1 MWSVN
6 CAWLQL
12 EEPQNKH
19 SCVRDESGL
28 RAAGLFVLLN
38 YNKGHTL
45 HQRQH
50 EGEELEMQDEFT
62 SVSQL
67 SLLGDFIEVT
77 PLSYRRVVC
86 NVVDLKRLF
95 FTTERDRSV
104 FNRCC
109 DCETF
114 K

>member
-1 MWSVN
+1 
-6 CAWLQL
+6 
-12 EEPQNKH
+12 
-19 SCVRDESGL
+19 
-28 RAAGLFVLLN
+28 
-38 YNKGHTL
+38 
-45 HQRQH
+45 
-50 EGEELEMQDEFT
+50 MQDEFT

-67 SLLGDFIEVT
+67 SLLGDFMEVT

-104 FNRCC
+104 FIRCC